1 MNILTICIL
10 AIVAVILILTIKSK
24 NSEIALMIGIACS
37 VIILLAVLSQ
47 AVSVINTVNNII
59 AVSQI
64 STSYIVILL
73 KVIGICL
80 LTEFAANTCKDAGSQ
95 SIAGNVSLAGKIMV
109 TVTAL
114 PLYTDILNTVL
125 SLLQR

>member
-37 VIILLAVLSQ
+37 AIILLAVLSQ

-80 LTEFAANTCKDAGSQ
+80 LTEFAVNTCKDAGSQ

>member
-80 LTEFAANTCKDAGSQ
+80 LTEFAVNTCKDAGSQ
-95 SIAGNVSLAGKIMV
+95 SIAGNVSLAGKIIV